1 MNQFELVR
9 SYYVIQ
15 SERNDFI
22 ALYLLKF
29 AARWSLNDRD
39 LLWMTFQDLNVKLK
53 IFEWQMDI
61 SNWGKQPFLLS
72 FLLIIGFYSKSQY
85 FCH

>member
-15 SERNDFI
+15 SERNDLV

-29 AARWSLNDRD
+29 ATRWSLNDRD
-39 LLWMTFQDLNVKLK
+39 LL
-53 IFEWQMDI
+53 
-61 SNWGKQPFLLS
+61 
-72 FLLIIGFYSKSQY
+72 
-85 FCH
+85 